1 MLDVR
6 CKILFISN
14 QYFVL
19 NLSGSFGVLSKKL
32 IIFDIQLLYYY
43 IKYQIVNNFL
53 SFFRY
58 LYLSLGISLSFS
70 FVTISE
76 LFCCEFFLNLLN
88 YINNSLIPIK
98 SPVASAVFW
107 IALFEGVLSA
117 SVADSLAWSTSFDC
131 IHYSSFYF

>member
-1 MLDVR
+1 MLYIR
-6 CKILFISN
+6 CKSLFISN

-19 NLSGSFGVLSKKL
+19 NLSGWFCVLSKKL

-53 SFFRY
+53 SFFWY

-70 FVTISE
+70 FVIISE
-76 LFCCEFFLNLLN
+76 LFCCEFFLNLFN
-88 YINNSLIPIK
+88 SINNSLIPIK
-98 SPVASAVFW
+98 SPVAPAVFW

-117 SVADSLAWSTSFDC
+117 SVADSLVWSTSFDC